1 LARRPSNKNFK
12 EDITMRIMN
21 NIEAIFAARQLTLTN
36 LKLNKSL
43 EKLSSGYR
51 INSAADDAAGLAISE
66 RFRSQINGL
75 EQAQKN
81 VQDGI
86 SLIQTAEGG
95 LEELHTI
102 LQRMRVLAVQA
113 SNQTLTTSDRQLIQ
127 LEISQLLSEID
138 RMRSTVEFNGIN
150 LISGLPST
158 GAGSIILQVGADNGQ
173 GLVLNINTMS
183 LAGLG
188 ISGLSLTSVTGA
200 TSSLGLLD
208 VAINKVSSQRAVLGA
223 MQNRMEH
230 TFNFLGI
237 QRENVMASESRIR
250 DVDFAQEMIEFTKL
264 QILAQAGNAMLA
276 QANLRPQS
284 VLQLFS

>member
-1 LARRPSNKNFK
+1 
-12 EDITMRIMN
+12 MRIMN